1 MRLLCIEHKTVFGG
15 GQVALLN
22 ALAEWQTQ
30 RAEITPFVVCSKG
43 AAIAPHARALQ
54 IPCAEMDLGAI
65 EKTRGIAW
73 NLGQR
78 LAPTRALWQTM
89 RAFQPDVLLANGA
102 YSFLASALA
111 ANLARVPAVWYEQNT
126 TLPDGRALAQLIRA
140 AREII
145 VVTEMIRAQFV
156 KTHPRAAD
164 KIHVIYNGVDTEHFR
179 ADADAARAIRESFG
193 WTESARVVGTVSR
206 LAPEKNVALFLTAAQ
221 ALARTR
227 PDVKFLVVGD
237 GPERASLQA
246 QFQDANI
253 AFVGQRADVP
263 RLLQI
268 CDVFVLASNTE
279 GFSVAL
285 VEAMAAGRAI
295 VATDVGGAREAL
307 ADGACGRLVPPR
319 NVAALTDALQELL
332 RDETARDALGERAR
346 ARAQQRFTRA
356 QQARQMQNVLERARA
371 ISP

>member
-1 MRLLCIEHKTVFGG
+1 
-15 GQVALLN
+15 
-22 ALAEWQTQ
+22 
-30 RAEITPFVVCSKG
+30 
-43 AAIAPHARALQ
+43 
-54 IPCAEMDLGAI
+54 
-65 EKTRGIAW
+65 
-73 NLGQR
+73 
-78 LAPTRALWQTM
+78 
-89 RAFQPDVLLANGA
+89 
-102 YSFLASALA
+102 
-111 ANLARVPAVWYEQNT
+111 
-126 TLPDGRALAQLIRA
+126 
-140 AREII
+140 
-145 VVTEMIRAQFV
+145 
-156 KTHPRAAD
+156 
-164 KIHVIYNGVDTEHFR
+164 
-179 ADADAARAIRESFG
+179 
-193 WTESARVVGTVSR
+193 
-206 LAPEKNVALFLTAAQ
+206 
-221 ALARTR
+221 
-227 PDVKFLVVGD
+227 
-237 GPERASLQA
+237 LQA

-356 QQARQMQNVLERARA
+356 QQARQMQNVLKRARA